1 MDTIPYSDSCCAVYL
16 QGTSEEQALVQD
28 IYERI
33 RREGTANR
41 VFYDGSIQ
49 SAEAF
54 VELIFQSGT
63 LPFLVFLRGEPAAF
77 IWVNGVEGRAGR
89 GHFVLFR
96 NAWGREQSRC
106 VGRFMFAWL
115 LSQKDADGYLF
126 DVIVGVTPASN
137 VLARKW
143 VLECGAEQVGVLP
156 YFAFMARTGT
166 TEDAIITAATRD
178 SLRRQIL

>member
-1 MDTIPYSDSCCAVYL
+1 MDTVPYSDICCAVFL
-16 QGTSEEQALVQD
+16 QGTSDERALVQD
-28 IYERI
+28 IYERM

-49 SAEAF
+49 STEAF
-54 VELIFQSGT
+54 EELIFRSGT

-106 VGRFMFAWL
+106 LGRFMFAWL
-115 LSQKDADGYLF
+115 LTRKDADGYLF

-137 VLARKW
+137 ALARKW

-156 YFAFMARTGT
+156 SFAFMARTET
-166 TEDAIITAATRD
+166 TEDAIITAATRE
-178 SLRRQIL
+178 SLRRQTL